1 METNT
6 SSEVYY
12 FWQDTESNT
21 HGVTVAKSENDN
33 FSVVEEFAIAELSAI
48 TAPESEGGN
57 GEGAAWGDA
66 LVSNHGSRI
75 FINARNADKVVVI
88 DTAKREVET
97 ILDVGDRPVHS
108 FIYEDEL
115 WVHVD
120 GDGGF
125 NVIDQETLEVSEFI
139 ATNTVGTGH
148 GKLLVSEEL
157 GANTYVTNT
166 QEPAVF
172 PINLETREVG
182 APIKIGGGNPEI
194 GTHDKGYD
202 PATGLAFF
210 QLTGDAGFSFID
222 TTTNEVIFDQVPI
235 VGRVAH
241 TPDEEYILILNANA
255 EQNDVGI
262 WDTTLDTH
270 TQPEFDREVTIG
282 GGVSINGTEFYQD
295 GNDWEAWIPQT
306 SGDNIAVLNLNT
318 NEVDYID
325 VGNLTVPEGARHFS
339 RLGEIDSDY
348 FFTYSDEGGTRI
360 DLDTYEVS
368 ETIPLGGVI
377 SRMAVVETEESPEFE
392 PVFGTID
399 GDTIEIEGTGQLI
412 FAGDLNDLIDAS
424 VGSEGNNRIYAG
436 SGDDTL
442 ILESGDRF
450 LGVEG
455 SDRFFVTSGGE
466 NIITGGTG
474 ADQFW
479 IVSGEIP
486 DAVNIITDFTSGED
500 VIGIAGLGI
509 SFDDLSISQQ
519 GDDALITASGSDLAI
534 LQGIEATTLVADDFT
549 LV

>member
-66 LVSNHGSRI
+66 LVSNDGSRI

-450 LGVEG
+450 LGGEG

-519 GDDALITASGSDLAI
+519 GYDALITASGSDLAI

>member
-66 LVSNHGSRI
+66 LVSNDGSRI

-450 LGVEG
+450 LGGEG